1 MYKATINKKQTLSIK
16 QDKDQFIINDTAYK
30 ADIKELSADNYHI
43 ITKDGHSYSA
53 ELIAFDAT
61 QKSAVV
67 NINGNKYTVELKDK
81 FDELLQSLGMDGA
94 SSHKINDIK
103 APMPGLVLKVLVE
116 DGSEV
121 KKDDALVVLE
131 AMKME
136 NIIKSPSDGIVKSV
150 KIKEK
155 ETVEKNQVMI
165 AFK

>member
-1 MYKATINKKQTLSIK
+1 
-16 QDKDQFIINDTAYK
+16 
-30 ADIKELSADNYHI
+30 
-43 ITKDGHSYSA
+43 
-53 ELIAFDAT
+53 
-61 QKSAVV
+61 
-67 NINGNKYTVELKDK
+67 
-81 FDELLQSLGMDGA
+81 MDGA